1 MLPLG
6 LLGLLALL
14 LGACFGLQAAP
25 EVRRIDG
32 WINSQPLTLEELQGK
47 VVLVDFWT
55 YSCVN
60 CIRTFPYLKDWHE
73 KYTDYGLVIIGV
85 HTPEFEFE
93 KRKENVVEAA
103 RAYGLEYPI
112 AQDNNYATWNAY
124 SNNAWPAK
132 YLVDQHGFIR
142 YHHIGEGAYAETEE
156 KIRELLAETGVS
168 LDKIDAN
175 LEPDPEFDSRA
186 RAADHQKSLT
196 RELYAGYGRNQRLP
210 SSALGTLFGPSPA
223 FIMHEEY
230 YQQKDA
236 AILYQDPGGHFNH
249 FIYLQ
254 GMWRNGPQSLTHA
267 STTDDFEDYIAIK
280 FYATSVNAVMSRG
293 TALTSPSPPYQG
305 GAQEGLREQR
315 TVDGEDSAPSKVQ
328 VMLDGEPLDA
338 SQAGNDVSFDK
349 DGNSYILV
357 DQPRLYS
364 VVELPEFSGHA
375 LRLSAHSAN
384 FSLFAFTFGAYEEGP

>member
-1 MLPLG
+1 MGGTKARTRLVLLLGLLG

-32 WINSQPLTLEELQGK
+32 WINSQPLTLDELQGK

-132 YLVDQHGFIR
+132 YLVGQHGFIR

-168 LDKIDAN
+168 L
-175 LEPDPEFDSRA
+175 
-186 RAADHQKSLT
+186 
-196 RELYAGYGRNQRLP
+196 AG
-210 SSALGTLFGPSPA
+210 
-223 FIMHEEY
+223 
-230 YQQKDA
+230 
-236 AILYQDPGGHFNH
+236 
-249 FIYLQ
+249 
-254 GMWRNGPQSLTHA
+254 
-267 STTDDFEDYIAIK
+267 IAQIK
-280 FYATSVNAVMSRG
+280 
-293 TALTSPSPPYQG
+293 LIPP
-305 GAQEGLREQR
+305 
-315 TVDGEDSAPSKVQ
+315 T
-328 VMLDGEPLDA
+328 M
-338 SQAGNDVSFDK
+338 
-349 DGNSYILV
+349 
-357 DQPRLYS
+357 
-364 VVELPEFSGHA
+364 
-375 LRLSAHSAN
+375 
-384 FSLFAFTFGAYEEGP
+384 